1 MSLRNTEHV
10 TGVVVYT
17 GHDSKIQMNSTG
29 ATYKTSNI
37 MRITNRQILYVF
49 CIQVL
54 AAVIGSLIGTSW
66 MISNLEEASYL
77 DFNED
82 DKWNSK
88 FGLLF
93 LKNTGTWILIFT

>member
-10 TGVVVYT
+10 TGIVVYT

-37 MRITNRQILYVF
+37 MHITNRQILYVF
-49 CIQVL
+49 CIQIL
-54 AAVIGSLIGTSW
+54 ASIIGSLIGTSW
-66 MISNLEEASYL
+66 MIDNLDEATYL
-77 DFNED
+77 NFDENDE
-82 DKWNSK
+82 WNSN
-88 FGLLF
+88 FSLLF

>member
-10 TGVVVYT
+10 SGVVVYT

-49 CIQVL
+49 CIQVIS
-54 AAVIGSLIGTSW
+54 AIIGSLIGTSW
-66 MISNLEEASYL
+66 MIDNLDDATYL
-77 DFNED
+77 DFDED
-82 DKWNSK
+82 DKWNSN

-93 LKNTGTWILIFT
+93 I